1 MKGFAGFPAAKLR
14 ATPIPDLFFS
24 ELLPTI
30 DDLAELKVT
39 LHCFWLL
46 GQKTGAFR
54 YVRLQELLADDL
66 LLQGLETAERSGARA
81 LRQGLERAVA
91 RGTLLQA
98 TVERDDRT
106 EEWYFLNSE
115 GGRQIAARLQR
126 GDWTD
131 LPELARAESI
141 RLQLARPNIFVLYE
155 QNIGPLTPLIA
166 EELREAEQTYPAE
179 WIEEAFRIAV
189 EQNVRR
195 WRYARA
201 ILERW
206 RNEGKDDTTS
216 QPGDRQDRYRY
227 IRGEYAEFIEH

>member
-1 MKGFAGFPAAKLR
+1 MKGFVGFPAARLR
-14 ATPIPDLFFS
+14 TTPIPDLFFS

-46 GQKTGAFR
+46 AQKTGALH
-54 YVRLQELLADDL
+54 YLRLPELLADDL
-66 LLQGLETAERSGARA
+66 LLQGLATSERCGADA
-81 LRQGLERAVA
+81 LRHGLERAVA

-98 TVERDDRT
+98 TVERDGQT
-106 EEWYFLNSE
+106 EEWYFLNSAR
-115 GGRQIAARLQR
+115 GRQMAARLQR

-131 LPELARAESI
+131 LPELAAAESV

-166 EELREAEQTYPAE
+166 EELREAEQSYPAE

-206 RNEGKDDTTS
+206 RNEGKDDKTP
-216 QPGDRQDRYRY
+216 QRDDRQDRYRY
-227 IRGEYAEFIEH
+227 IRGKYAEFIEH